1 MSDPL
6 RDELLSIARAVEA
19 LKRECG
25 MDPESPT
32 AIQNGRYMG
41 ISYRLRALADP
52 LRDAPAELAEAVAE
66 VASFLIGY
74 GDVAELAA
82 QKLRQALREHD
93 AALDRAPTG
102 AAPAGEALLR
112 EALELAIPYLEADS
126 QCGYDGTNGS
136 GIRQEAQRRLDI
148 ARAALAAPTE
158 AASAISEPGPTRDEI
173 DLLVMQFGKPH
184 RHTARVAMAR
194 LLDFMDNARAALDAA
209 PTGAAPEQAA
219 QQGLENCRLYAARHR
234 KEEWAKIIL
243 RLCKAGGAIGS
254 PLREQAAQTSAAPT
268 GAAAAPQGATNTPSR
283 AGGAQTG
290 PLRHDDIADVVDFVL
305 AGPPRREI
313 ERAIVK
319 YAAERLATRS

>member
-41 ISYRLRALADP
+41 ISYRLRALAD
-52 LRDAPAELAEAVAE
+52 
-66 VASFLIGY
+66 
-74 GDVAELAA
+74 
-82 QKLRQALREHD
+82 
-93 AALDRAPTG
+93 RAPTG
-102 AAPAGEALLR
+102 AAPEPAAVPIPVAAGR
-112 EALELAIPYLEADS
+112 AIANNY
-126 QCGYDGTNGS
+126 GYDQVVIVARRIG
-136 GIRQEAQRRLDI
+136 GIEHVTTYGRDKAHCDVAARMGHFFKHKLMGWPAEAI
-148 ARAALAAPTE
+148 E
-158 AASAISEPGPTRDEI
+158 SAIR
-173 DLLVMQFGKPH
+173 
-184 RHTARVAMAR
+184 
-194 LLDFMDNARAALDAA
+194 
-209 PTGAAPEQAA
+209 
-219 QQGLENCRLYAARHR
+219 
-234 KEEWAKIIL
+234 
-243 RLCKAGGAIGS
+243 
-254 PLREQAAQTSAAPT
+254 SADRAPT